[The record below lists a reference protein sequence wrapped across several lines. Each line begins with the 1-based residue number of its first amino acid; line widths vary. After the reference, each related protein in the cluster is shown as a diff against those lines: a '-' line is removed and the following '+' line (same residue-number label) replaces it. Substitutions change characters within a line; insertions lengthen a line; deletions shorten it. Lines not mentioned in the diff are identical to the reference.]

1 MPQIHMHDIYI
12 NHKCLLHTT
21 GAGWGVHTLLHPEQ
35 AHMGPIDTSM
45 VRIRTL
51 GLLLHIG
58 IAAVDQL
65 VYIFISSLLF
75 LYGILLEIV

>member
-1 MPQIHMHDIYI
+1 MIIYI

-45 VRIRTL
+45 VRTL

-65 VYIFISSLLF
+65 I
-75 LYGILLEIV
+75 

>member
-1 MPQIHMHDIYI
+1 MIIYI

-35 AHMGPIDTSM
+35 PHMGPIDISM
-45 VRIRTL
+45 VCTL

>member
-1 MPQIHMHDIYI
+1 MIIYI

-45 VRIRTL
+45 VRTL

-65 VYIFISSLLF
+65 IYSFSHCYFV
-75 LYGILLEIV
+75 YGILLEIV